1 MRYRICALLGVLV
14 GAGAVGLL
22 SSGVFSIVQVGTCAS
37 GGPYVIANECPSDIG
52 WLMGRLGAGIVV
64 LMLAVGLFGAR
75 GAPDGRPG
83 GARSLPATAAFGAAA
98 WGMAWLGIAVAVWKG
113 AHSGNL
119 PDSVSSSVTNTLV
132 LVFGTMALVPLV
144 GSLLRLFRGR
154 ARGSIEGAVGDFSAN
169 APNDQQAA
177 QRFMDA
183 LRTGGGRSETTT
195 GTTRGA
201 VLIVLVIVVLLLSF
215 GVGLPFFGLR

>member
-14 GAGAVGLL
+14 GAAAVGLL
-22 SSGVFSIVQVGTCAS
+22 SSGVFSIVQVGTCAA

-52 WLMGRLGAGIVV
+52 SLMGRLSAGIVV

-75 GAPDGRPG
+75 GAPDRRPG

-119 PDSVSSSVTNTLV
+119 PDSVSSSVTSTLV
-132 LVFGTMALVPLV
+132 IVFGAMAAVPLV
-144 GSLLRLFRGR
+144 GSLLRLFRAGT
-154 ARGSIEGAVGDFSAN
+154 RGSIERAADGFLAD
-169 APNDQQAA
+169 APNDRQAA
-177 QRFMDA
+177 QRFMGA
-183 LRTGGGRSETTT
+183 LRAGGGRGETTN

-201 VLIVLVIVVLLLSF
+201 VLIVLVIVVMLLSF